1 MSQSNNSTTGAKF
14 EDAVLLFFRGA
25 DLDLSRNHSVEV
37 GAGSFRK
44 AHRFDLGSSDPP
56 TLVEC
61 KSHTWTDGGN
71 APSAKLSVWN
81 EAMLYFSVAPVGH
94 RKILAVLA
102 HARRG
107 ESLAD
112 HYVKRFQH
120 LVPPGVE
127 IWEIVADG
135 SSGRHVF
142 TGR

>member
-1 MSQSNNSTTGAKF
+1 MASGRLNGGSSCAGLNLEKG
-14 EDAVLLFFRGA
+14 
-25 DLDLSRNHSVEV
+25 HSVDV
-37 GAGSFRK
+37 GAGSLKK
-44 AHRFDLGSSDPP
+44 ARRFDLVSSIPP

-61 KSHTWTDGGN
+61 KSHTWTEGGN

-81 EAMLYFSVAPVGH
+81 EAMLYFLVAPQGY
-94 RKILAVLA
+94 RMILAVLA
-102 HARRG
+102 HGAQG

-127 IWEIVADG
+127 IWEVASDG

-142 TGR
+142 TAK